1 MWIREIPSRYANVTH
16 GGPAADPAAVMALR
30 RKTAAQLAAK
40 ADWSGTN
47 ASSVIRS
54 LEVLAYDNDAKYK
67 AKAKAACDA
76 FRSRIAAATAK
87 PLASAPFFG
96 ELQRIK
102 ATTDAFVRNGVLS
115 AKDSFVTWVNGA
127 TTMAEWEKAGML
139 RMVRSSKDGSEQP
152 CWFWA
157 PEKAKTEA
165 VPLIVAFHTWSYDYR
180 QISNFTT
187 SLEQAK
193 KAGWAMVGPNARG
206 PNWLPQACGSDLVVS
221 DVLDA
226 VEYAKAHA
234 KIDASRIYAIG
245 GSGGGHLTL
254 LMAGRAPEVFAGAAA
269 FCPISDIA
277 QWWRERGDNGKRV
290 EGYALHIAKAC
301 GGSPAEK
308 PEEYSRRSPLTWL
321 ARAREAGVPVYIA
334 TGIHDGHTGSVPVG
348 HAIRAFNALADEKD
362 RVSDADI
369 DFIEKNQKVPASLA
383 FKGTDPFYSEAKRI
397 HMRCTSANARL
408 TLFEGG
414 HSGNFPAGFDFL
426 SRQAKGKATDFA
438 LPDAAKAAELKEI
451 EK

>member
-1 MWIREIPSRYANVTH
+1 
-16 GGPAADPAAVMALR
+16 
-30 RKTAAQLAAK
+30 
-40 ADWSGTN
+40 
-47 ASSVIRS
+47 
-54 LEVLAYDNDAKYK
+54 
-67 AKAKAACDA
+67 
-76 FRSRIAAATAK
+76 
-87 PLASAPFFG
+87 
-96 ELQRIK
+96 
-102 ATTDAFVRNGVLS
+102 
-115 AKDSFVTWVNGA
+115 
-127 TTMAEWEKAGML
+127 MAEWEKAGML